1 VSKKSIV
8 GNASQVSGSSGS
20 AGADSRRHLVLAA
33 YQLIAEKGFEGLR
46 TREVADRVGLN
57 HATLHYYFPKK
68 EDLVRG
74 VVDYLIQQ
82 FISEQSSQSLS
93 EGSPVDLLRAEFVKI
108 MRLHKRPEMII
119 VLNELSL
126 RALRDPIIAKL
137 LAIMDR
143 GWWSYLS
150 DILRK
155 GVQKGDYKGDIDIGL
170 GASIVMTVL
179 KGIRGEIMGKTQKEV
194 RQICSSLLSQ
204 LERWLAI

>member
-1 VSKKSIV
+1 MSKKSIV

>member
-1 VSKKSIV
+1 M
-8 GNASQVSGSSGS
+8 
-20 AGADSRRHLVLAA
+20 
-33 YQLIAEKGFEGLR
+33 
-46 TREVADRVGLN
+46 ADRVGLN